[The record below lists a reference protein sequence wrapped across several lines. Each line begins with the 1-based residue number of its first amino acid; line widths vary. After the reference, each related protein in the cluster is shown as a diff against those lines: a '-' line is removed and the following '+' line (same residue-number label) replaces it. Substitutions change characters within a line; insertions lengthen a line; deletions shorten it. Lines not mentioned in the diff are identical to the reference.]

1 MGRVN
6 GSEGSAGFLVK
17 KKTQG
22 KRKVT
27 ILCQKRNMCADL
39 VLRLSVKKSYQQNKI
54 IREFAASF
62 SFILVIP
69 KHH

>member
-6 GSEGSAGFLVK
+6 GSEGSAGFFVKK
-17 KKTQG
+17 KKTQS

-27 ILCQKRNMCADL
+27 ILCQKWNMCADL

-54 IREFAASF
+54 I
-62 SFILVIP
+62 
-69 KHH
+69 